1 VPVVRERTQVAIVG
15 AGPAGLLLSHLLALE
30 GIDTVTLE
38 QRSLEYCL
46 GRVRAGVLEHDVARL
61 VADAGVGERMLRE
74 GLVHEGI
81 ELRFDRR
88 AHRIAMTELTGR
100 AVTVYG
106 QQELVKDL
114 VEQRQDAGGDV
125 RFEAEEV
132 AVHDHAT
139 DAPRVTFRRGGVEHE
154 LACDVVAGCDGF
166 HGVCRDTIPADLRRA
181 FTIAYPWAWLG
192 LLAEAPPATEELVYA
207 CHERGFA
214 LYSMRSRTVSRLYL
228 QVPAEEPI
236 EAWPDERVWDELDLR
251 MENADD
257 PSWRVSRGPTL
268 EKSIT
273 PMRSFVSEPMQHGRL
288 FLAGDA
294 SHIVPPTG
302 AKGLNLAAHDVWN
315 LAEALTAWF
324 RFGNGEGLE
333 RYSAACAARVWRA
346 EDFSAYM
353 TRLVHVPDDPF
364 EHRLQLAR
372 LRYVAASEAA
382 ARSLSENYVGLPRDA
397 LVAG

>member
-30 GIDTVTLE
+30 GIETVTLE

-61 VADAGVGERMLRE
+61 VAEAGVGERMLRE

-257 PSWRVSRGPTL
+257 PSWRVNRGPTL

-353 TRLVHVPDDPF
+353 TRLVHVPGDPF

-397 LVAG
+397 LVTG

>member
-1 VPVVRERTQVAIVG
+1 VPAVRERTQVAIVG
-15 AGPAGLLLSHLLALE
+15 AGPAGLLLSHLLSLE
-30 GIDTVTLE
+30 GIETITLE

-61 VADAGVGERMLRE
+61 IADVGVGERMLRE

-81 ELRFDRR
+81 ELRFERR
-88 AHRIAMTELTGR
+88 GHRIAMTDLTGR

-114 VEQRQDAGGDV
+114 VEHRLASGADV
-125 RFEAEEV
+125 RFEAEDV
-132 AVHDHAT
+132 AVRDHGT
-139 DAPRVTFRRGGVEHE
+139 DAPRVTFRRDGVEHE

-166 HGVCRDTIPADLRRA
+166 HGVCRDAIPADLRRA
-181 FTIAYPWAWLG
+181 YTIGYPWAWLG
-192 LLAEAPPATEELVYA
+192 ILAEAPPATEELIYA

-214 LYSMRSRTVSRLYL
+214 LYSMRSRAVSRLYL
-228 QVPAEEPI
+228 QVAADEPLD
-236 EAWPDERVWDELDLR
+236 AWPDERVWDELDAR
-251 MENADD
+251 MENGDD
-257 PSWRVSRGPTL
+257 PSWRVNRGPTL

-302 AKGLNLAAHDVWN
+302 AKGLNLAVHDVRN
-315 LAEALTAWF
+315 LSEALTSWY
-324 RFGNGEGLE
+324 RSGSDEGLE
-333 RYSAACAARVWRA
+333 RYSQACAARVWRA

-353 TRLVHVPDDPF
+353 TRLVHVPDEPF
-364 EHRLQLAR
+364 EHKLQLAR
-372 LRYVAASEAA
+372 LRYVATSEAA
-382 ARSLSENYVGLPRDA
+382 ARSLSENYVGIPRDR
-397 LVAG
+397 LT